1 MPKLSKKLP
10 DRVTNEKAKA
20 KRSRSWNR
28 NALDKMGRIAAQT
41 KREKVNAERGFTGN
55 QLDKAMRR
63 YAKLHGVSY
72 RGIKNSVKMG
82 LQTELQMAAAVHLI

>member
-1 MPKLSKKLP
+1 MARLAKKLP

-20 KRSRSWNR
+20 KRARSWAKNR
-28 NALDKMGRIAAQT
+28 VAKDARIASQM
-41 KREKVNAERGFTGN
+41 KREKANAERGFTGN

-63 YAKLHGVSY
+63 YAKLHGMSY
-72 RGIKNSVKMG
+72 RGMKNSVKMG